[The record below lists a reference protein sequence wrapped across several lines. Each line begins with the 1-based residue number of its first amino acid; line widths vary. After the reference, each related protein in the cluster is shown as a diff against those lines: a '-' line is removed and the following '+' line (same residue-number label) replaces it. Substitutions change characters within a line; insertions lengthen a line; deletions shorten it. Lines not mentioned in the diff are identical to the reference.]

1 MYFLILELLSKTNLK
16 IKGGKDMRVVLMKDV
31 EKLGKEGDV
40 IEVKP
45 GYARNYLL
53 PKKLAVEA
61 TPANLKLAEKKR
73 AERLKREQEKIN
85 QMKSLAE
92 KLNEVKL
99 TFYKKAGEKNRLF
112 GSVTSKDI
120 VEALQNIYNIELDK
134 KNIHLEHPI
143 KELGKFEVEVHLYED
158 INTKIIVEVEP
169 LKEEE
174 TKEK

>member
-1 MYFLILELLSKTNLK
+1 MKL
-16 IKGGKDMRVVLMKDV
+16 VLMKDI

-40 IEVKP
+40 VEVKP

-53 PKKLAVEA
+53 PKRLAVEA
-61 TPANLKLAEKKR
+61 TPANLKMAERKR
-73 AERLKREQEKIN
+73 AERLKREQEKLN

-92 KLNEVKL
+92 KLSEVKL

-158 INTKIIVEVEP
+158 INTKIEIEVEP

-174 TKEK
+174 SEEK

>member
-1 MYFLILELLSKTNLK
+1 MK
-16 IKGGKDMRVVLMKDV
+16 VVLIKDV

-40 IEVKP
+40 VEVKP

-53 PKKLAVEA
+53 PKRLAVEA

-73 AERLKREQEKIN
+73 EQRIKKEQERIE

-92 KLNEVKL
+92 KLSTVKL
-99 TFYKKAGEKNRLF
+99 VFHKKAGEKNRLF

-120 VEALQNIYNIELDK
+120 VESLQETYNITVDK

-143 KELGKFEVEVHLYED
+143 KELGKFEVEIHLYED
-158 INTKIIVEVEP
+158 INTKIEVVVEP
-169 LKEEE
+169 VEGEEEKEE
-174 TKEK
+174 